1 MLFNKKEIFFS
12 FGGCI
17 EVNAQNW
24 NEDEKQIEKMKNRSF
39 MTQKSH
45 KIILFKIQMTH
56 AHVVSGCV
64 DSQSLKCVLYSINKL

>member
-24 NEDEKQIEKMKNRSF
+24 NEDEKQIEKMKNRSLR
-39 MTQKSH
+39 TQKSH
-45 KIILFKIQMTH
+45 KIILFNTNDTCTCGFRM
-56 AHVVSGCV
+56 CRFPE
-64 DSQSLKCVLYSINKL
+64 LKMCPV